1 MQHLQEC
8 VTILCTPNAA
18 GLNIDNVNRNFY
30 LCGWLWN
37 HNSLDMWQK
46 LSVHKTLIW
55 RLERCSFNY
64 GLIVSE
70 SQALP
75 ASFHTA
81 QKMKFSIKNLFSK
94 CDQFLRIWSH
104 LLRKFLMGNFI
115 FCAVSEIL
123 SDGGPEQIVQ
133 SQNRDFDEEKEI
145 VLYKRHKK
153 YFEEVQKATAR
164 VWSRT
169 CQNKSLEFIR
179 DMNLFMSRYSVNSE
193 FVTKCDG
200 CAACLPWQKYRC
212 LDCFDIDLCSRCY
225 LSHKQPNGHL
235 TTHKM
240 IELR

>member
-1 MQHLQEC
+1 
-8 VTILCTPNAA
+8 
-18 GLNIDNVNRNFY
+18 
-30 LCGWLWN
+30 
-37 HNSLDMWQK
+37 
-46 LSVHKTLIW
+46 
-55 RLERCSFNY
+55 
-64 GLIVSE
+64 
-70 SQALP
+70 
-75 ASFHTA
+75 
-81 QKMKFSIKNLFSK
+81 
-94 CDQFLRIWSH
+94 
-104 LLRKFLMGNFI
+104 MGNFI

-153 YFEEVQKATAR
+153 YFEEVQKVTAR

-193 FVTKCDG
+193 FVTKCNG